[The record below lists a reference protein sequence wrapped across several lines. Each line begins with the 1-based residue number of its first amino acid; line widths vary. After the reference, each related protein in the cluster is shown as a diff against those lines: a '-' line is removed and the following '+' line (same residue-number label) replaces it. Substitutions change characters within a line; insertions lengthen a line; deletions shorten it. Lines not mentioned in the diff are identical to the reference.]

1 MRTRLSDSATD
12 KYIHLSPV
20 DPEPNGISRQFAVP
34 DTRLVTGSVKVFLD
48 NEELELEEYDPPY
61 DPPEEEPTEYVM
73 LDSGRIIIEAPD
85 TGAILKVSY
94 YFQWFTDEDLTEFL
108 NNAARLLGND
118 DAEADSLT
126 VTMRTP
132 VLSFAAHYAYLKMA
146 ANAAQALQA
155 GAGGFTADNTA
166 EHPNWMALAKLAWET
181 GQAELEVVGANPSTV
196 SRPAMAFVNYAM
208 ARWVPRS

>member
-1 MRTRLSDSATD
+1 LRTRLSDSATD

-48 NEELELEEYDPPY
+48 NEELTLVEWDPPY
-61 DPPEEEPTEYVM
+61 DPDPEPTEYVM
-73 LDSGRIIIEAPD
+73 LDSGRIVLEAPD

-108 NNAARLLGND
+108 NNAARLLGNES
-118 DAEADSLT
+118 AEADSLT

-181 GQAELEVVGANPSTV
+181 GQAELEVVGQNPSTV
-196 SRPAMAFVNYAM
+196 GRPALAFVNYAM
-208 ARWVPRS
+208 SRYVPRS